1 MLTIR
6 SARLNRGMSL
16 TELAQAVGVSV
27 ASVRQAEQRD
37 EAGTITI
44 ANRARYLSA
53 MGLADAIVTVEG
65 TPEQVE
71 SEWEATMENV
81 ASINESMAFE
91 GQPVPAVPTERS
103 AMRAFASAYAY

>member
-6 SARLNRGMSL
+6 AARLNRGLSL
-16 TELAQAVGVSV
+16 TDLAHAVGVSI
-27 ASVRQAEQRD
+27 ASVRQAEERD

-53 MGLADAIVTVEG
+53 MGLADAIVTVES

-71 SEWEATMENV
+71 AEWEATMDTV
-81 ASINESMAFE
+81 STINESMAFE
-91 GQPVPAVPTERS
+91 GQPVAALPTERS
-103 AMRAFASAYAY
+103 AMRAFASAYAH